1 LSGSAPAAKQL
12 ASEAVVLDT
21 DMAAVAI
28 TAADLAA
35 RHARDINC
43 LADADRNKR
52 RRAIQT
58 LNAALFDGAAA
69 PDSGVASQLVAETI
83 AGPLVTALSDSS
95 EGNRESAIAFFSRAL
110 HNDASKALHARLF
123 PLLLAAIV
131 SRVGRAPFAEE
142 AEELRLQQCQLLNQL
157 LAAPSCVALVHV
169 QMREVVDLLRCIT
182 GDAFP
187 AVKTEAST
195 AALHLVSAAAAGPAP
210 LDMSFYV
217 GPLVA
222 AFTPALSHQRAP
234 VRLGALEAIDA
245 LLPLGGEGLE
255 RLLAE
260 TLLPVL
266 RQHTRFDRTPSVR
279 RQLGASLAHW
289 LQALPW
295 RALGPKLEGA
305 VLALSLGL
313 VADEAPEVGA
323 LSFSCLA
330 DAAEAVEAAGGAGT
344 PAPGAGAGA
353 PAVAADVLAAADAAS
368 VDDVAALSM
377 VGGDV
382 GGAAPGPASTGGAGS
397 GSSGSAMHVDAAA
410 VPTDAAASA
419 AVDTYLPGGGG
430 RAPRPLVRYMAG
442 GRLSSALP
450 VLLEELKDWTGRAR
464 VFAAGGLRTLLAVCE
479 AGVGPHLSAVIAALC
494 AGSRDEEADVRRFLE
509 QAGSLIGAFV
519 PAEEQLAVLLP
530 QLRGEVPG
538 LNNPQHYTAALRV
551 FAAAVASMCTASLL
565 PHMPLLV
572 YALGR
577 PGLVEE
583 EAPGLR
589 KALASAAAALVSS
602 LLRGTGALLASPP
615 SAGPWVGSHTVGA
628 AGGPAA
634 GSGGLGVVLE
644 GSAALQQMAG
654 RGGKPPR
661 LARALSRA
669 MVMEADDAAGPYP
682 HLDSELYTEPPSGA
696 SAPAF
701 SAAAAAGGGG
711 CGAGDVAGS
720 GGSHAA
726 PSAVVV
732 ACLSDPAVRE
742 PLLRLLLFLH
752 EAGSTDEVAA
762 VSTQCARAVSA
773 ALRCAHSVDVFALDC
788 QRLLA
793 DLLSDCPSWGKG
805 AYHRRLFDTL
815 LRVARPAL
823 AGRSWHECVAN
834 VEACV
839 DAFGVS
845 LAPHRDA
852 DLRVVSL
859 ALLDAFIIGAA
870 DPEADATQR
879 RGAQRRNRAASASAA
894 SLSGAPAA
902 GEPFSPD
909 RDDLSAGRG
918 VGAGTLRVAA
928 GSHAG
933 AGAGGA
939 DDAAAPSAASAL
951 PAGFSRMDVAPSR
964 FMTAGQTAAA
974 GRAMALD
981 LAEDSGSS
989 GSGGGAAGVGSG
1001 AGGVPGPHAV
1011 TDSYVDAA
1019 LAAAAGRLVQ
1029 EALLPNIV
1037 WRLGGVASTIRKVSV
1052 ACLYSL
1058 ARRGLLRPAALSAV
1072 RGELLPVLQGALS
1085 DDDAGTRMLATQAMA
1100 CLLRLQAG
1108 RLDGDAV
1115 RALYVELLKRLDDS
1129 SDAVRVA
1136 ACDCLRDLT
1145 AAVPDPGEVRG
1156 GPVEHTV
1163 DALLVHCDD
1172 ADPRVQAAAYDAVLA
1187 WSYLQPAYAR
1197 KQALAARDKHRN
1209 PSRANQLVAAMDAF
1223 QATA

>member
-1 LSGSAPAAKQL
+1 
-12 ASEAVVLDT
+12 VLDT
-21 DMAAVAI
+21 EMAAVAI

-43 LADADRNKR
+43 LSDADRNKR

-83 AGPLVTALSDSS
+83 AGPLVAALSDSS

-131 SRVGRAPFAEE
+131 SRVGRVPFAEE
-142 AEELRLQQCQLLNQL
+142 AEELRLQLCQLLNQL
-157 LAAPSCVALVHV
+157 LAAPSCAALVCV
-169 QMREVVDLLRCIT
+169 QMREVVDLLRYT
-182 GDAFP
+182 TADAFP

-195 AALHLVSAAAAGPAP
+195 AALHLVSAAAAGRAP

-255 RLLAE
+255 RLLSE

-279 RQLGASLAHW
+279 RQLGAALAHW

-295 RALGPKLEGA
+295 RALGAKLEGG

-323 LSFSCLA
+323 LAYSCLA
-330 DAAEAVEAAGGAGT
+330 DAAAAVGEAAGVAGSPAVGA
-344 PAPGAGAGA
+344 A
-353 PAVAADVLAAADAAS
+353 AVAADVLAAADAAS
-368 VDDVAALSM
+368 VDDVAAQSM

-382 GGAAPGPASTGGAGS
+382 GGAAPGPESTGAGS
-397 GSSGSAMHVDAAA
+397 GSGRAMHVDSGLPA
-410 VPTDAAASA
+410 DAASA
-419 AVDTYLPGGGG
+419 AVDTFLPGGGG
-430 RAPRPLVRYMAG
+430 RAPRSLVRYMAG
-442 GRLSSALP
+442 GRLASALP
-450 VLLEELKDWTGRAR
+450 VLLEELKDWTGRTR
-464 VFAAGGLRTLLAVCE
+464 VFAAGGLRSLLAVCE
-479 AGVGPHLSAVIAALC
+479 AGVSPHLSPVIAALC
-494 AGSRDEEADVRRFLE
+494 SGSRDEEADARRFLE
-509 QAGSLIGAFV
+509 QAGSLVGAFV
-519 PAEEQLAVLLP
+519 SAEEQLAVLLP
-530 QLRGEVPG
+530 QLRGEVSG

-551 FAAAVASMCTASLL
+551 FAAAVASMHTSSLL
-565 PHMPLLV
+565 PHVPLLTH
-572 YALGR
+572 ALAR
-577 PGLVEE
+577 PGLVED

-615 SAGPWVGSHTVGA
+615 SAGPWVGSHTAGA
-628 AGGPAA
+628 AGEPAA
-634 GSGGLGVVLE
+634 GSGGRGVLLE
-644 GSAALQQMAG
+644 GSAALQTAG

-661 LARALSRA
+661 LARAMSRA
-669 MVMEADDAAGPYP
+669 MIMEADDAAGAYAYP
-682 HLDSELYTEPPSGA
+682 HLDSELYSEPSGA

-701 SAAAAAGGGG
+701 SAAAGGGG
-711 CGAGDVAGS
+711 GAGDAGGP
-720 GGSHAA
+720 GGSHIA
-726 PSAVVV
+726 PSAAVI

-742 PLLRLLLFLH
+742 PLLRVLLFLH

-762 VSTQCARAVSA
+762 VSTQCARAVSL

-793 DLLSDCPSWGKG
+793 DLLSDCPSWGK
-805 AYHRRLFDTL
+805 ASYHRRLFDTL

-823 AGRSWHECVAN
+823 AGGSWHECVAN

-879 RGAQRRNRAASASAA
+879 PGSQRRNRAASATAA

-909 RDDLSAGRG
+909 RDDLAAAGGRA
-918 VGAGTLRVAA
+918 GAGTLRAA
-928 GSHAG
+928 AVSHAG
-933 AGAGGA
+933 ASGGGGGEG
-939 DDAAAPSAASAL
+939 DAAAFSASSAL

-981 LAEDSGSS
+981 MAEDSSS
-989 GSGGGAAGVGSG
+989 GAGSAAGGASGVGSG
-1001 AGGVPGPHAV
+1001 AGGAPGSHAV
-1011 TDSYVDAA
+1011 TDAYVDAA

-1058 ARRGLLRPAALSAV
+1058 ARRGLLRPATVSSV
-1072 RGELLPVLQGALS
+1072 RGELLPVLRGALS

-1145 AAVPDPGEVRG
+1145 AAVPDPAEVRG
-1156 GPVEHTV
+1156 GPVEHSV

-1209 PSRANQLVAAMDAF
+1209 PARANQLVAAMDAF